1 MKSQKGVTLTSLIIY
16 VIAMSIVVGTVA
28 AITNFYYGNINGL
41 SNRTSS
47 SKQYTQF
54 NSYFVN
60 EVNTK
65 GNNVVANASNGT
77 KVVFTSGNQITYLS
91 NAIYYNKIKICNNVT
106 SCQFTIDNNSNTVSV
121 NMVIGGKGFQNVY
134 SLQNNV

>member
-47 SKQYTQF
+47 SKQYT
-54 NSYFVN
+54 
-60 EVNTK
+60 
-65 GNNVVANASNGT
+65 
-77 KVVFTSGNQITYLS
+77 
-91 NAIYYNKIKICNNVT
+91 
-106 SCQFTIDNNSNTVSV
+106 
-121 NMVIGGKGFQNVY
+121 
-134 SLQNNV
+134 